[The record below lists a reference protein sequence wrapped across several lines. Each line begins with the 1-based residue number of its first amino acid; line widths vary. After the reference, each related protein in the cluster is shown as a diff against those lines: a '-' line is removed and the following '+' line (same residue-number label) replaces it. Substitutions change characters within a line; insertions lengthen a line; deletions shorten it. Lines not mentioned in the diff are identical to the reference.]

1 MSLRCPLCGKNKAS
15 EALFCENCSKKI
27 RSDYEVGIPVK
38 LNRAV
43 DPIVLKQKE
52 KSEYEVY
59 NETDY
64 ATDNLKSEQDSAP
77 VEKTQKTNGRKGKK
91 RKLFLRVLLILV
103 LLVGTFFVYNETI
116 RKRKHERLAWDN
128 ALNVNTVDEYL
139 AYMTS
144 YPNSVHFLE
153 AQARIISLKEEEAS
167 EWEKL
172 KTTDDLADLYD
183 FLLKYPVTPYRSLVE
198 LQIDS
203 LSWMKALKVNRVEAY
218 SDYLLQVEQGDIK
231 GEYLTLA
238 ESRFNMLFQS
248 YPIDE
253 VELDSIRQTVKGYFN
268 SLSSVDHDGILRY
281 LAPVVDRFFESGR
294 TSRERIIESLL
305 IAVVC
310 PQNDTLQFDV
320 DSTSVQYEKTMK
332 DSYLVNVPFT
342 KTIVKDTSTTFL
354 PGYIIH
360 LELNPLFQITSVY
373 EMKPNPGAL

>member
-27 RSDYEVGIPVK
+27 RSDYEVELPGK

-52 KSEYEVY
+52 KSEYVVY
-59 NETDY
+59 NETDC

-77 VEKTQKTNGRKGKK
+77 VEITQKTNGRKGKK
-91 RKLFLRVLLILV
+91 RKLFLRILLILV

-203 LSWMKALKVNRVEAY
+203 LSWMKALKVNRAEAY

-253 VELDSIRQTVKGYFN
+253 GELDSIRQTVKGYFN
-268 SLSSVDHDGILRY
+268 SLSSVDHDGIRRF

-294 TSRERIIESLL
+294 TSRERITESLL
-305 IAVVC
+305 IAVVR

-342 KTIVKDTSTTFL
+342 KTIVKDTSTTSL

-373 EMKPNPGAL
+373 EMKPYPGAL